1 MSSPKVSRAGAEWQE
16 PGQRRALGKLQHHQ
30 LRASPESRRCS
41 DGRVDGEGHGQC
53 EGGRAGADADADADA
68 CRQGDGVKKEEWG

>member
-41 DGRVDGEGHGQC
+41 DGRWMERVTASVREA
-53 EGGRAGADADADADA
+53 GREPMQMQMQMRAA
-68 CRQGDGVKKEEWG
+68 KETE

>member
-30 LRASPESRRCS
+30 LLQSREGALMAGWMERVTASVREAGQEPMQMQMRA
-41 DGRVDGEGHGQC
+41 
-53 EGGRAGADADADADA
+53 A
-68 CRQGDGVKKEEWG
+68 KETE